1 MTRPT
6 IRSVAARAGVSKSL
20 VSLVLQDSPKVSPE
34 RRAAVLAAVAE
45 LGYRPDPTARSLAQG
60 RTRAIGLVLDDL
72 RNPWF
77 VDVLEGLRPVL
88 HAAGLRPVLA
98 EARSEPDAP
107 RTFADLRVDG
117 LVVIGTLPDLA
128 LVEEV
133 AAEVPTV
140 LAGTRLAADDPF
152 GVDVVAGDDAAGV
165 RLAVEHLVGLGH
177 RRLAHVAGTGPV
189 GDLRRSAF
197 EGAARTGG
205 AEVLVETGPLT
216 EDGGHR
222 AGRALLTRTDPP
234 TAVLAAN
241 DASAVGVLAAAADL
255 GVEVPGALSV
265 AGYDDTSLARLRAV
279 SLTSVDNAA
288 SEVGRLAARR
298 LLDRLVDPDAPA
310 DLQLVAPR
318 LVVRATTAPPAGG
331 GPSTDAGPPDLRR

>member
-1 MTRPT
+1 VTRPT

-34 RRAAVLAAVAE
+34 RRAAVLAAMAE

-98 EARSEPDAP
+98 EARSEPEAP

-128 LVEEV
+128 LVAEV
-133 AAEVPTV
+133 SAEVPTV
-140 LAGTRLAADDPF
+140 LAGTRVAAGDPF
-152 GVDVVAGDDAAGV
+152 AVDVVAGDDGTGI
-165 RLAVEHLVGLGH
+165 RLAVEHLLGLGH
-177 RRLAHVAGTGPV
+177 HRLAHVAGTGPV
-189 GDLRRSAF
+189 GDLRRRAF
-197 EGAARTGG
+197 EDAARAGG
-205 AEVLVETGPLT
+205 AEVLVETGPMT
-216 EDGGHR
+216 EDAGHR
-222 AGRALLTRTDPP
+222 AGRALLTRPDPP
-234 TAVLAAN
+234 TAVVAAN
-241 DASAVGVLAAAADL
+241 DAAAVGVLAAAADL
-255 GVEVPGALSV
+255 RVEVPAALSV
-265 AGYDDTSLARLRAV
+265 VGYDDTSIARLRAV

-288 SEVGRLAARR
+288 HEVGRLAARR
-298 LLDRLVDPDAPA
+298 LLDRLEDPDAPA

-318 LVVRATTAPPAGG
+318 LVVRATTAPPGG
-331 GPSTDAGPPDLRR
+331 GG

>member
-1 MTRPT
+1 VSGRPT

-34 RRAAVLAAVAE
+34 RRAAVLAAVDE

-60 RTRAIGLVLDDL
+60 RTRAVGLVLDDL

-98 EARSEPDAP
+98 EARSEPEAP

-133 AAEVPTV
+133 AAGVPTV
-140 LAGTRLAADDPF
+140 LAGTRTGEGPSL
-152 GVDVVAGDDAAGV
+152 DVVAGDDTAGV
-165 RLAVEHLVGLGH
+165 RLVVAHLLGLGH
-177 RRLAHVAGTGPV
+177 RRIAHVTGAGPV
-189 GDLRRSAF
+189 GRLRREAF
-197 EGAARTGG
+197 EAAVLAGG
-205 AEVLVETGPLT
+205 GTPRVEAGDMT
-216 EDGGHR
+216 EDAGHR
-222 AGRALLTRTDPP
+222 AGRRLLTGPRRP

-255 GVEVPGALSV
+255 GLEVPADVSV
-265 AGYDDTSLARLRAV
+265 AGYDDTSIARLRAV

-288 SEVGRLAARR
+288 HEVGRIAGQR
-298 LLDRLVDPDAPA
+298 LLARLADPDLPVA
-310 DLQLVAPR
+310 LHLVAPR
-318 LVVRATTAPPAGG
+318 LVARATTAAPPAG
-331 GPSTDAGPPDLRR
+331 

>member
-34 RRAAVLAAVAE
+34 RRAAVLAAMDE

-107 RTFADLRVDG
+107 RTFADLRLDG

-133 AAEVPTV
+133 AADVPTV
-140 LAGTRLAADDPF
+140 LAGTRLAEDDPF
-152 GVDVVAGDDAAGV
+152 AVDVVAGDDETGV

-189 GDLRRSAF
+189 GDLRRRAF
-197 EGAARTGG
+197 EAAARAGG
-205 AEVLVETGPLT
+205 ADGLVETGPMT
-216 EDGGHR
+216 EDAGHR
-222 AGRALLTRTDPP
+222 AGRALLTRSDPP
-234 TAVLAAN
+234 TAVVAAN
-241 DASAVGVLAAAADL
+241 DAAAVGVLAAAADL
-255 GVEVPGALSV
+255 GVDVPGALSV
-265 AGYDDTSLARLRAV
+265 VGYDDTSIAKLRAV

-288 SEVGRLAARR
+288 HEVGRLAARR
-298 LLDRLVDPDAPA
+298 LLDRLEDPDAPA
-310 DLQLVAPR
+310 DVQLVAPR
-318 LVVRATTAPPAGG
+318 LVVRATTAAPA
-331 GPSTDAGPPDLRR
+331 

>member
-34 RRAAVLAAVAE
+34 RRAAVLTAMDE

-107 RTFADLRVDG
+107 RTFADLRLDG

-133 AAEVPTV
+133 AADVPTV
-140 LAGTRLAADDPF
+140 LAGTRLADGDPF
-152 GVDVVAGDDAAGV
+152 AVDVVAGDDGTGV
-165 RLAVEHLVGLGH
+165 RLAVEHLLALGH

-189 GDLRRSAF
+189 GDLRRRAF
-197 EGAARTGG
+197 EAAARAGR
-205 AEVLVETGPLT
+205 ADVLVETGPMT
-216 EDGGHR
+216 EDAGHR
-222 AGRALLTRTDPP
+222 AGRALLTRPDPP
-234 TAVLAAN
+234 TAVVAAN
-241 DASAVGVLAAAADL
+241 DAAAVGVLAAAADL
-255 GVEVPGALSV
+255 GVAVPGALSV
-265 AGYDDTSLARLRAV
+265 VGYDDTSIAKLRAV

-288 SEVGRLAARR
+288 HEVGRLAARR
-298 LLDRLVDPDAPA
+298 LLDRLEDPDAPA

-318 LVVRATTAPPAGG
+318 LVVRATTAAPA
-331 GPSTDAGPPDLRR
+331 

>member
-34 RRAAVLAAVAE
+34 RRAAVLAAMDE

-107 RTFADLRVDG
+107 RTFADLRLDG

-133 AAEVPTV
+133 AADVPTV
-140 LAGTRLAADDPF
+140 LAGTRLAEDDPF
-152 GVDVVAGDDAAGV
+152 AVDVVAGDDETGV

-189 GDLRRSAF
+189 GDLRRRAF
-197 EGAARTGG
+197 EAAARAGG
-205 AEVLVETGPLT
+205 ADVLVETGPMT
-216 EDGGHR
+216 EDAGHR
-222 AGRALLTRTDPP
+222 AGRALLTRSDPP
-234 TAVLAAN
+234 TAVVAAN
-241 DASAVGVLAAAADL
+241 DAAAVGVLAAAADL
-255 GVEVPGALSV
+255 GVDVPGALSV
-265 AGYDDTSLARLRAV
+265 VGYDDTSIAKLRAV

-288 SEVGRLAARR
+288 HEVGRLAARR
-298 LLDRLVDPDAPA
+298 LLDRLEDPDAPA
-310 DLQLVAPR
+310 DVQLVAPR
-318 LVVRATTAPPAGG
+318 LVVRATTAAPA
-331 GPSTDAGPPDLRR
+331 